1 VCCRKVR
8 QVKGA
13 WRAAP
18 VALAAA
24 MTALIAGWSV
34 TVPAFEAPDEPGHFR
49 YVQQLAQGR
58 GLPVQGRD
66 GDYDPE
72 FSQPP
77 LYYGVQAAVARLV
90 PSEGAPV
97 PDWDR
102 HNPYQNRTV
111 EGNVNLYSH
120 PPSER
125 FAWSG
130 PILQLHVM
138 RLVNLLFAGVTVA
151 ATYGIARETGLAP
164 GLSSAAA
171 GLVGLLPQFDFIA
184 GALNADNAV
193 TAFAALALWLLLRW
207 VNRPAGF
214 VVGAL
219 LGLAAGAAMLSK
231 VSGLAVAGLVMVA
244 MLWRAWRQRQPAL
257 ALQAGLA
264 GGVAAAGAG
273 WWYLR
278 NLLLYGDALGWQPM
292 LAAIGAMLRPEPLSP
307 LQAALA
313 LLRQWPTGI
322 GVFGWNNLRLPS
334 LAYAL
339 AGTFAGLAW
348 IGLAGLVAG
357 PWALGAMRSAAAGG
371 HERAAKGLALAERRW
386 GAGALQP
393 RALGV
398 LCLWPAVF
406 AVSLVRWVEVNADAA
421 QWRLLFPAFPA
432 IAVLAT
438 MGLSQLAKPLAALAP
453 AVLAGFSAASL
464 LLVVRPAYMPQPAY
478 GGPIQHQLNV
488 RFGEAIELAGYD
500 DPQPRSAHP
509 GQPITLNLYWRALG
523 QIGADDVIHLAGLD
537 VANQPGLEESTWP
550 QQGRAPTSSWTPGR
564 IVRDRHV
571 LKTDGLAPGVWNLLL
586 DTFEPREGAPRLPV
600 STGGTTL
607 NVGRFLILPP
617 QPSAPRAS
625 PEASFGSSLALL
637 QHTLSREGDRLSVAL
652 RWRVVAPL
660 DRDYTVF
667 VHALDGAGRLTAQND
682 SQPAGGRFPTSLLPA
697 GTQIEDVHTLDLP
710 PDAAQLEIGVY
721 DVGTG
726 ARLGL
731 GGDGDALRVSVRA

>member
-1 VCCRKVR
+1 
-8 QVKGA
+8 
-13 WRAAP
+13 
-18 VALAAA
+18 

-77 LYYGVQAAVARLV
+77 LYYAVQAAMARLV
-90 PSEGAPV
+90 PSDGAPV

-120 PPSER
+120 SPSES
-125 FAWSG
+125 FPWSG
-130 PILQLHVM
+130 PILQLHIM
-138 RLVNLLFAGVTVA
+138 RLVNLLFAALTVA
-151 ATYGIARETGLAP
+151 ATYGIAREAGLAP

-207 VNRPAGF
+207 MDRPAGF
-214 VVGAL
+214 VLGPL

-244 MLWRAWRQRQPAL
+244 MLWHAWRKRQPAL

-264 GGVAAAGAG
+264 GGVAAAAAG
-273 WWYLR
+273 WWYVR

-307 LQAALA
+307 FQAALA
-313 LLRQWPTGI
+313 LLRQWPTGV

-339 AGTFAGLAW
+339 AGSSAGLAL
-348 IGLAGLVAG
+348 IGLVAFVAA
-357 PWALGAMRSAAAGG
+357 PSALGAIRSAAGGG
-371 HERAAKGLALAERRW
+371 HERAAKALALAERRW

-393 RALGV
+393 WAVGI
-398 LCLWPAVF
+398 LCLWSAVF

-432 IAVLAT
+432 LAVLVIL
-438 MGLSQLAKPLAALAP
+438 GLSRLAKPLAALAP

-464 LLVVRPAYMPQPAY
+464 LLVVRPAYTPEPAY

-488 RFGEAIELAGYD
+488 RFGDTLELAGYD

-509 GQPITLNLYWRALG
+509 GQPVTLNLYWRALG
-523 QIGADDVIHLAGLD
+523 PIPADDVIHVAALD
-537 VANQPGLEESTWP
+537 VAYQPGLEESTWP
-550 QQGRAPTSSWTPGR
+550 QQGRAPTTSWIPGR

-571 LKTDGLAPGVWNLLL
+571 LKTDGLAPGVWNLLV
-586 DTFEPREGAPRLPV
+586 DAFEPRQGAPRLPLGI
-600 STGGTTL
+600 GGTTL
-607 NVGRFLILPP
+607 NAGRFLILPP
-617 QPSAPRAS
+617 MPSAPRPS
-625 PEASFGSSLALL
+625 PEASFAGSLALL
-637 QHTLSREGDRLSVAL
+637 RHTLSREGDRLTVAL
-652 RWRVVAPL
+652 HWRVLAPL

-682 SQPAGGRFPTSLLPA
+682 SQPAGGRFPTSLLPP

-710 PDAAQLEIGVY
+710 PDAGQLEIGVY
-721 DVGTG
+721 DVRTG

-731 GGDGDALRVSVRA
+731 AGDGDALKVSVRA